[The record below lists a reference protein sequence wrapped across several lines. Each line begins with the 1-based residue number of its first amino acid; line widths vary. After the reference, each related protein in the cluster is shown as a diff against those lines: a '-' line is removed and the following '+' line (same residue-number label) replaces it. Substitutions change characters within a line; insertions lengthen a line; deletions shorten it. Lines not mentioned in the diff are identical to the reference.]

1 MTATKAL
8 AASATATATDAPP
21 GECVTPAPTK
31 KPAAAKATAPAA
43 EGTTVAE
50 PKKGAPGFT
59 VVFAAAGVLAA
70 MRRQRWGRGDSSD
83 DGLAK
88 VLGVLDAMTKEMS
101 ELSEQGLKLL
111 IPTYYKSEKELLKE
125 AFRIIIRNTP
135 KIRID
140 LALKLYNSKKTSLAK
155 SAEIA
160 GLTTIEFKEILADR
174 GIKREIEGDEIEEID
189 RKIKEVFG

>member
-1 MTATKAL
+1 MLTTHRQRIPAAKHPIAHAPPRPAAGAVTA
-8 AASATATATDAPP
+8 APP
-21 GECVTPAPTK
+21 GKQVTPAPTK
-31 KPAAAKATAPAA
+31 AKPTATTTPA
-43 EGTTVAE
+43 
-50 PKKGAPGFT
+50 KGAPRFT
-59 VVFAAAGVLAA
+59 AVFAAAGVLAA
-70 MRRQRWGRGDSSD
+70 MRRRGDSSD

-88 VLGVLDAMTKEMS
+88 VLGVLDAIAKEMS

-125 AFRIIIRNTP
+125 AFRIIIRNNP

-140 LALKLYNSKKTSLAK
+140 LALKLYNSKKTSLTK